1 VEESLAA
8 LLHDS
13 SLCHVSC
20 VNGVIRPLAE
30 EYMATQTAN
39 FHEHLNPL
47 DRVERLAE
55 SRRWPMDRTSDD
67 EVVMIVSGGWCNL
80 QLSLYWRDD
89 LEALQFACSYDLKV
103 PELRQTEVARLL
115 SLINAQLLHGHFD
128 FWLNEGTVNF
138 RHSLILAGGAEAND
152 AQCDALIRAGVD
164 SCQRYFPALQ
174 FVIWAGQSAEAA
186 LDNALLETQG
196 EA

>member
-1 VEESLAA
+1 MSTHAISFNAQV
-8 LLHDS
+8 
-13 SLCHVSC
+13 
-20 VNGVIRPLAE
+20 
-30 EYMATQTAN
+30 
-39 FHEHLNPL
+39 NPL

-67 EVVMIVSGGWCNL
+67 EVVMSISGGWCKL
-80 QLSLYWRDD
+80 ELSLYWRDD
-89 LEALQFACSYDLKV
+89 LEALQFACTYDLKV
-103 PELRQTEVARLL
+103 PDNRCNEVQRLIGLVNAR
-115 SLINAQLLHGHFD
+115 LLHGHFD
-128 FWLNEGTVNF
+128 FWSKDGSVNF

-164 SCQRYFPALQ
+164 ACERYYPALQ

-186 LDNALLETQG
+186 LDSALLETQG

>member
-1 VEESLAA
+1 
-8 LLHDS
+8 
-13 SLCHVSC
+13 
-20 VNGVIRPLAE
+20 
-30 EYMATQTAN
+30 MTAYAISMN
-39 FHEHLNPL
+39 EQHNPL
-47 DRVERLAE
+47 DRVEKLAE

-67 EVVMIVSGGWCNL
+67 EVVMTISGGWCNL

-103 PELRQTEVARLL
+103 PELRQLEVMRLL

-128 FWLNEGTVNF
+128 FWAADGTVNF

-152 AQCDALIRAGVD
+152 AQCDVLIRAGVD
-164 SCQRYFPALQ
+164 ACQRYYPAMQ
-174 FVIWAGQSAEAA
+174 FVIWAGQSAETA
-186 LDNALLETQG
+186 LSNALLETQG